1 MPRLNK
7 VIKSCKKA
15 RLAKLSK
22 PYTPLIPIDTNST
35 TNPIT
40 TLLDTNSAIIPIN
53 MNPNILNISIPNIQP
68 TPQLSS
74 KAKRIKKDLI
84 DKINY
89 WPEKEL
95 ISYFQL
101 LTNMIYKD
109 GSHKG
114 EILSSYL
121 QKKTMEWI
129 LANRGKPN
137 INLQEKDQEIRLLKV
152 ENSQLKQ
159 KIHNLTFKVKSL
171 TAKLKYAQRFK
182 DVHISRI
189 RSTVRKIGRASCRE
203 RV

>member
-22 PYTPLIPIDTNST
+22 PYTSLISIDTNST

-40 TLLDTNSAIIPIN
+40 TPLDTNSAIILIN
-53 MNPNILNISIPNIQP
+53 MNPNI
-68 TPQLSS
+68 
-74 KAKRIKKDLI
+74 
-84 DKINY
+84 
-89 WPEKEL
+89 
-95 ISYFQL
+95 
-101 LTNMIYKD
+101 IYKD

-121 QKKTMEWI
+121 QKKAMEWI
-129 LANRGKPN
+129 LANREKLN

-159 KIHNLTFKVKSL
+159 K
-171 TAKLKYAQRFK
+171 
-182 DVHISRI
+182 
-189 RSTVRKIGRASCRE
+189 
-203 RV
+203 

>member
-15 RLAKLSK
+15 RFAKLSK
-22 PYTPLIPIDTNST
+22 PYTPLILIDTNST

-40 TLLDTNSAIIPIN
+40 TSLDTNSAIIPIN
-53 MNPNILNISIPNIQP
+53 MNPNILNISILNIQP
-68 TPQLSS
+68 TPQVSS

-89 WPEKEL
+89 WSEKKL

-121 QKKTMEWI
+121 QKKAMEWI
-129 LANRGKPN
+129 LANREKLN

-171 TAKLKYAQRFK
+171 IAK
-182 DVHISRI
+182 
-189 RSTVRKIGRASCRE
+189 
-203 RV
+203 